1 MSYILMLIF
10 TTSMTV
16 QAVTN
21 VEFNSVVACEAA
33 RGYLMESIVL
43 PHDGVL
49 LQGTCLAKG
58 KK

>member
-1 MSYILMLIF
+1 
-10 TTSMTV
+10 MTV